1 MQSRETD
8 KKTVHIKREAMRLGT
23 SLNVLTTCKAVNSLF
38 VLLKGKTK
46 YLSRICNQGSV
57 FFLGF

>member
-1 MQSRETD
+1 MQSREK
-8 KKTVHIKREAMRLGT
+8 KKTVYVKREAMRLGT
-23 SLNVLTTCKAVNSLF
+23 SLNILTTCKVVHSLF

-46 YLSRICNQGSV
+46 YSSRICNQGSV